1 MKIRS
6 SRLTSSADDQECTL
20 NIAGVCTYNNEET
33 VLCHFNILGD
43 KGMGTKSSD
52 LCGAWGCSA
61 CHYHMDTNA
70 MSKEQWLYY
79 AYRGTMRTIHN
90 LVGEEVIKIED

>member
-6 SRLTSSADDQECTL
+6 KKLRQSAKDQECTL
-20 NIAGVCTYNNEET
+20 NIAGVCTYNNDET

-52 LCGAWGCSA
+52 LCGAWGCSQ
-61 CHYHMDTNA
+61 CHHHMDANV
-70 MSKEQWLYY
+70 MNKEQWLYY
-79 AYRGTMRTIHN
+79 AYRGTMRTIHK
-90 LVGEEVIKIED
+90 LVEEGLIEIA